1 MKVIQKIYQDYQ
13 NLDNLLALEE
23 DKIRNRGSKQ
33 KTTEI
38 QRKRYY
44 NDQSTFLFLF
54 SRFEGKVNDYS
65 ILLSSRKSQSARNSN
80 LKRSSPWEI
89 FDFDRISFMNKVA
102 LLTRKGQTDYNLIY
116 NYYQARNEIAHGN
129 FLYSSSSI
137 AIIFQDLVRLYKSL
151 KP

>member
-65 ILLSSRKSQSARNSN
+65 ILLSSIKSQSARHSN
-80 LKRSSPWEI
+80 L
-89 FDFDRISFMNKVA
+89 
-102 LLTRKGQTDYNLIY
+102 T
-116 NYYQARNEIAHGN
+116 
-129 FLYSSSSI
+129 
-137 AIIFQDLVRLYKSL
+137 
-151 KP
+151 